1 MTARTALVTD
11 STSNIP
17 RSLAEERHIYM
28 APLYVLWGEK
38 TYRDGIDINE
48 AELFRKLRALG
59 DDEDLPKTSQ
69 VSVQDFVEM
78 FKQAREAENADEV
91 VCTVLSSGM
100 SGTYQSAMQAK
111 EQVDFPVH
119 VVDAKF
125 TSWAL
130 GLPVLS
136 GADARDQGASPAEV
150 AEAIRRSVEHIAFF
164 FTLENLHFL
173 HRGGRIGNASHL
185 FGTLLNIKPVLT
197 MTDGIVT
204 SADKVRTRKRAV
216 QRLLTLAEKKVGDHK
231 AKRLAV
237 MHGDAE
243 EEARGVLEKALAKFQ
258 PQEHFFTYA
267 TSVLGV
273 HVGPGAIGLIVEW
286 LD

>member
-11 STSNIP
+11 STSNLP
-17 RSLAEERHIYM
+17 RELAEERHIYM
-28 APLYVLWGEK
+28 APLYVLWGEN
-38 TYRDGIDINE
+38 TYRDGVDIE
-48 AELFRKLRALG
+48 GAELFRKLRAL
-59 DDEDLPKTSQ
+59 DPNADLPKTSQ

-78 FKQAREAENADEV
+78 FKHAREAENADEV
-91 VCTVLSSGM
+91 VCAVISTGM

-119 VVDAKF
+119 VVDSKF

-136 GADARDQGASPAEV
+136 GADARDQGASPAEIV
-150 AEAIRRSVEHIAFF
+150 EAIEQSIAHIAFF
-164 FTLENLHFL
+164 FTLESLDFL

-185 FGTLLNIKPVLT
+185 FGTWLNIKPVLT
-197 MTDGIVT
+197 MVDGVVT
-204 SADKVRTRKRAV
+204 SADKVRTRKRALR
-216 QRLLTLAEKKVGDHK
+216 RLVPLAEKMVGAHK
-231 AKRLAV
+231 AKRVAV
-237 MHGDAE
+237 MHGGAE
-243 EEARGVLEKALAKFQ
+243 AEARPILEQALAKFQ
-258 PQEHFFTYA
+258 PQEHFFNYA

>member
-1 MTARTALVTD
+1 MSARTALVTD
-11 STSNIP
+11 STSNLP
-17 RSLAEERHIYM
+17 HDLAAERRIYI

-38 TYRDGIDINE
+38 TYRDGIDISD
-48 AELFRKLRALG
+48 ADLFRKLRELG
-59 DDEDLPKTSQ
+59 SDEDLPKTSQ

-78 FKQAREAENADEV
+78 FKKAREEENADEV
-91 VCTVLSSGM
+91 VCAVISSGM

-119 VVDAKF
+119 VVDTKY

-136 GADARDQGASPAEV
+136 GADARDQGAGPAEI
-150 AEAIRRSVEHIAFF
+150 AEAIRQSAARIAFY
-164 FTLENLHFL
+164 FTLESLDFL

-197 MTDGIVT
+197 MEDGIVT
-204 SADKVRTRKRAV
+204 SADKVRTRKRAL
-216 QRLLTLAEKKVGDHK
+216 QRLLTLAEKRVGDRK

-237 MHGDAE
+237 MHGGVED
-243 EEARGVLEKALAKFQ
+243 EARPILEQALAKFQ
-258 PQEHFFTYA
+258 PQEHFFNYA
-267 TSVLGV
+267 TAVLGV
-273 HVGPGAIGLIVEW
+273 HVGPGAVGLIVEW
-286 LD
+286 ED

>member
-11 STSNIP
+11 STSNLP
-17 RSLAEERHIYM
+17 RTLAEERHIYM

-38 TYRDGIDINE
+38 TYRDGIDIDD

-59 DDEDLPKTSQ
+59 ADADLPKTSQ

-91 VCTVLSSGM
+91 VCAVISSGM

-136 GADARDQGASPAEV
+136 GADARDQGASPAEIV
-150 AEAIRRSVEHIAFF
+150 EAIQQSVAHIAFY
-164 FTLENLHFL
+164 FTLESLDFL

-185 FGTLLNIKPVLT
+185 FGTWLNIKPVLT
-197 MTDGIVT
+197 MVDGIVT
-204 SADKVRTRKRAV
+204 SADKVRTRKRAL
-216 QRLLTLAEKKVGDHK
+216 QRLMALAEKTVGEHKV
-231 AKRLAV
+231 KRLAV

-243 EEARGVLEKALAKFQ
+243 EEARPILEQALEKFQ

-267 TSVLGV
+267 TAVLGV
-273 HVGPGAIGLIVEW
+273 HVGPGAVGLIVEW